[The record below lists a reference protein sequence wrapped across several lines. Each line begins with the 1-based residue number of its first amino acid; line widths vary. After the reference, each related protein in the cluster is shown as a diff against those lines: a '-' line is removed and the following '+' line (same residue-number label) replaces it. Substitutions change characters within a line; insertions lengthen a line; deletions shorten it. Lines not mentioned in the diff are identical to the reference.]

1 MELLFRDDRVVVCV
15 KPAGVLSTDEPG
27 GLPELLRGELGTDTV
42 KTVHR
47 LDRAVGGVMVCALT
61 RRAAADLSAQ
71 VRDGRFQKEY
81 LAVTHGGP
89 AEPRG
94 SLCSWLWRDTAA
106 RKTLVVP
113 ADTSGA
119 QMARLDYAVLEER
132 EGLALLAIRL
142 HTGRTH
148 QIRCQ
153 LSHGGWPIVGD
164 RKYGAPDGPAP
175 IALWSH
181 AIAFC
186 HPRTGE
192 ELTFRRDPPDIPPWR
207 LFYGR

>member
-1 MELLFRDDRVVVCV
+1 MELLFRDDRAVVCV

-27 GLPELLRGELGTDTV
+27 GLPELLRAELGTDTV

-61 RRAAADLSAQ
+61 RRAASDLSAQ

-81 LAVTHGGP
+81 LAVTHGRP
-89 AEPRG
+89 AEESG
-94 SLCSWLWRDTAA
+94 SLCDWLWRDTAA
-106 RKTLVVP
+106 RKTLAVP
-113 ADTSGA
+113 ADTPGA
-119 QMARLDYAVLEER
+119 QTARLDYAVLKER

-164 RKYGAPDGPAP
+164 RKYGAPDGQAP

-181 AIAFC
+181 AVTFF

-192 ELTFRRDPPDIPPWR
+192 EMTFRHDPPDLPPWR
-207 LFYGR
+207 LFFGR